1 MERSII
7 FTSYQILLQ
16 DDEMVVHVDRIL
28 DEERL
33 LLDLNERD
41 RMEDEKTILK

>member
-16 DDEMVVHVDRIL
+16 DDEMVVHLGTDIGRRELVARS
-28 DEERL
+28 ERK
-33 LLDLNERD
+33 RPHG
-41 RMEDEKTILK
+41 R